1 MDKLGAAA
9 TRARC
14 NEWIFRCRNSLKPT
28 LLLKTDAA
36 DSLCVSLV
44 AVHDSHEPMNHEPLN
59 MHGVTGAD
67 ESFMELAEAE
77 AEAALKMG
85 EVPVGCIFVRS
96 GAVVARCVRVTLRL
110 DSGAV
115 VLARD

>member
-1 MDKLGAAA
+1 
-9 TRARC
+9 
-14 NEWIFRCRNSLKPT
+14 
-28 LLLKTDAA
+28 
-36 DSLCVSLV
+36 
-44 AVHDSHEPMNHEPLN
+44 

-115 VLARD
+115 VSRGTDRRLPLPFMQRT